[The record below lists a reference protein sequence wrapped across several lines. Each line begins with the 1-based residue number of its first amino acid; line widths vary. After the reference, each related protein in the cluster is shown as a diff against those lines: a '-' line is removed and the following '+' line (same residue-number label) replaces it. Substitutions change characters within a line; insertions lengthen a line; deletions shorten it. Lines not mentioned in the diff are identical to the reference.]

1 MRKLESEYIMS
12 IVLDK
17 KKISISPKGQMT
29 MPKKY
34 YIKYNFNNSADIIDM
49 GDGLFIRPTSEDMG
63 EVDEEILADLISQGL
78 NGNELLVEFRN
89 QRKKIRPAVEK
100 MLNIVDESIKN
111 KEYVSFDEV
120 FKD

>member
-1 MRKLESEYIMS
+1 MSTVLE
-12 IVLDK
+12 K

-34 YIKYNFNNSADIIDM
+34 YVKYNFTDSADIIDM
-49 GDGLFIRPTSEDMG
+49 GDGLFIKPTSENMG
-63 EVDEEILADLISQGL
+63 EFDEEILADLISQGL
-78 NGNELLVEFRN
+78 NGNELLVAFRN

-100 MLNIVDESIKN
+100 MLKQVDESIIN
-111 KEYVSFDEV
+111 KEYDSFEEV